1 MPPRSGPDA
10 GSDALLHERQQE
22 IDRPG
27 DEALDHRDLHRIGGR
42 QLARQVVVDSPAQ
55 AGAGDEKCTPVEADI
70 APPVQDSD
78 DCTGEDRGRSESDPS
93 VDVLLEHEPSD
104 RERGEALEVEQ
115 QCRGGS
121 PRAGETQHQQH
132 RSDDA
137 AEQDHRRQPRQV
149 RTSQRGFDCR
159 CPEAD
164 ATMAGQAPARGRR
177 PRYRTP
183 ARATDRRR
191 RGEAWPRAC
200 SRRTARRKRGRRAL
214 RAKDATWSFGGPIRC
229 NSHPIIVRLDRRSRC
244 FQPRLRGL

>member
-1 MPPRSGPDA
+1 MPPRSGPGA
-10 GSDALLHERQQE
+10 GSDACCTSASRRLIGPATRPLIIAICIGSAADSLRDRLLSN
-22 IDRPG
+22 
-27 DEALDHRDLHRIGGR
+27 
-42 QLARQVVVDSPAQ
+42 SPAQ
-55 AGAGDEKCTPVEADI
+55 AGASDEKCTPVEADM
-70 APPVQDSD
+70 AARPGQD

-159 CPEAD
+159 CPEAMRPWPDKRQPEASAQIQDTREKPRIDGTEEKLGQGRARAEQRGGSEGEGHSGPKMRRGHSVDRYD
-164 ATMAGQAPARGRR
+164 ATP
-177 PRYRTP
+177 T
-183 ARATDRRR
+183 
-191 RGEAWPRAC
+191 
-200 SRRTARRKRGRRAL
+200 
-214 RAKDATWSFGGPIRC
+214 
-229 NSHPIIVRLDRRSRC
+229 RS
-244 FQPRLRGL
+244 